1 VSLRV
6 TKLATLREIV
16 EAIEKEEK
24 MELSCLT
31 RSSDTIKKKNKYKR
45 EYL

>member
-1 VSLRV
+1 M
-6 TKLATLREIV
+6 REIV